1 MQDPVD
7 RILDQWRT
15 EMPGIDPTPMGIIGR
30 LSRAASAV
38 ESRLAETF
46 KRHGLDASSFDVLA
60 TLRRS
65 GSPFRVTPV
74 ALARDAMISTAAV
87 AQRLNKLEKRG
98 LILRDENPDDG
109 RSTFVTLT
117 PAGKALVEQAL
128 SDHLATERALL
139 GNLSTEDQ
147 TLLAH
152 LLGNIFTTASE
163 LSSARP

>member
-1 MQDPVD
+1 IFREKHRRRHVRRSPKGWGKRRCQDQKPSFAKHLASVPKCLAIAYHEFMQDPVD

-15 EMPGIDPTPMGIIGR
+15 EMPGIDPTPMAIIGR

-98 LILRDENPDDG
+98 LI
-109 RSTFVTLT
+109 
-117 PAGKALVEQAL
+117 
-128 SDHLATERALL
+128 
-139 GNLSTEDQ
+139 
-147 TLLAH
+147 
-152 LLGNIFTTASE
+152 
-163 LSSARP
+163 